1 MRPVAVKAA
10 LPRRRVNSACSSA
23 EVTSGVVFDAL
34 TRQPRMR
41 RE

>member
-1 MRPVAVKAA
+1 VAVKAT
-10 LPRRRVNSACSSA
+10 LPRRRVNSACSNA
-23 EVTSGVVFDAL
+23 ELASGVVFEVL